1 MNQHHNLVT
10 SYLCWRGLFEGGYL

>member
-10 SYLCWRGLFEGGYL
+10 SCLCWRGLFECGYL